1 MRYLVCYDIAHDRR
15 RDRLVTVLLNYAKR
29 VQESVFVA
37 DFSGY
42 SEPELV
48 ARMQE
53 EIRRVVAEAEDKV
66 HIFPLCGACQDK
78 VVVMGEGELPEERP
92 YYII

>member
-37 DFSGY
+37 DFSGH
-42 SEPELV
+42 SEEELV
-48 ARMQE
+48 GRMKE
-53 EIRRVVAEAEDKV
+53 EIGRVVAEAEDKV
-66 HIFPLCGACQDK
+66 HIFALCGACQGK
-78 VVVMGEGELPEERP
+78 VVVMGEAELPVERP
-92 YYII
+92 YYIV